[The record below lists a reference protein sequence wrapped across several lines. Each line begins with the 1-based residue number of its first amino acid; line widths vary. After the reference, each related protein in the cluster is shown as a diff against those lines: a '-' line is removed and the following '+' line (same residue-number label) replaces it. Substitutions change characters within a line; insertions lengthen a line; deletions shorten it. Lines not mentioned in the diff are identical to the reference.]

1 MARLNSSAPQKD
13 QQGAFQLV
21 CIHNIRMPTEKAHGV
36 QISKMCEAFA
46 VAGASVSLLLPT
58 RKNAIQTDVF
68 SYYRVAQTFT
78 VRFLKCVD
86 AIAFFSR
93 WPRLGFYG
101 QALSFLWR
109 LRQEEIPP
117 QSVILTR
124 NPEIAWWFGYRGYT
138 VFFDAHRFSTRQQAL
153 LSFLLKRV
161 TGIIANSRGTKEAF
175 ERAGFSAVLA
185 APNAVDLT
193 QFSVPLLTDRK
204 MFGLPLGRIAMYV
217 GHLYGWKGVDTVIAA
232 ARMASQTDLFF
243 VFVGGTEEDVARYRA
258 ETKEMPN
265 VLFLGHRIRQD
276 IPQLMA
282 HASVL
287 LLPNVPVS
295 QESVAYTSPL
305 KLFEYMASGIPIVAS
320 NLPSLREVLHE
331 QNSILVQPANPK
343 ALLEGIMIALRPEAQ
358 ARSLRAKEEVKQYT
372 WDERAK
378 KILHFMNM
386 YVRNH
391 R

>member
-175 ERAGFSAVLA
+175 ERAGCSAVLA
-185 APNAVDLT
+185 APNAVDLS
-193 QFSVPLLTDRK
+193 QFSVPLFTDRK
-204 MFGLPLGRIAMYV
+204 MFGLPLGLIATYV
-217 GHLYGWKGVDTVIAA
+217 GHLFGWKGVDMVIAA
-232 ARMASQTDLFF
+232 ARMASQTDLF
-243 VFVGGTEEDVARYRA
+243 
-258 ETKEMPN
+258 
-265 VLFLGHRIRQD
+265 LC
-276 IPQLMA
+276 
-282 HASVL
+282 
-287 LLPNVPVS
+287 
-295 QESVAYTSPL
+295 
-305 KLFEYMASGIPIVAS
+305 
-320 NLPSLREVLHE
+320 
-331 QNSILVQPANPK
+331 
-343 ALLEGIMIALRPEAQ
+343 LLEEQRKMLR
-358 ARSLRAKEEVKQYT
+358 VIVTKQ
-372 WDERAK
+372 RK
-378 KILHFMNM
+378 CQMCSF
-386 YVRNH
+386 
-391 R
+391 